1 VSAGLAPALT
11 DYRPIE
17 VSFEGYKR
25 EQSSIARRRL
35 YPLTVFYTTYSLI
48 VALLLLNSRDRL
60 LGIMIYL
67 VGVPAWTLV
76 EYLFHR
82 YVPRG
87 RFPPGESLL
96 GGLVHEMLD
105 TLRRE
110 QHHERPFD
118 GRHIN
123 AELKDFLPLFF
134 VAAPFSFL
142 LPVYTLPALL
152 AGVVQS
158 YVGEAWAH
166 YFLHFGKSRNRF
178 FRYLRRCHLY
188 HHSQRG
194 MENGY
199 GIAGGILDC
208 VFHTEYRRPVLRSLS
223 KGGGHAIGV
232 KKMTR
237 SEALRLFRERF
248 KHH

>member
-1 VSAGLAPALT
+1 MNSPALT
-11 DYRPIE
+11 
-17 VSFEGYKR
+17 
-25 EQSSIARRRL
+25 
-35 YPLTVFYTTYSLI
+35 
-48 VALLLLNSRDRL
+48 LLLLNSRDRL
-60 LGIMIYL
+60 LGIMFYL
-67 VGVPAWTLV
+67 VGVPAWPLV

-82 YVPRG
+82 YVPYG

-105 TLRRE
+105 TLHRE
-110 QHHERPFD
+110 QHHEKPFD

-123 AELKDFLPLFF
+123 AQLKDFLPLFF

-158 YVGEAWAH
+158 FVGKAWAH
-166 YFLHFGKSRNRF
+166 YFLHFGQSRNRF

-188 HHSQRG
+188 HHGQRG

-199 GIAGGILDC
+199 GIASGILDC
-208 VFHTEYRRPVLRSLS
+208 VFHTEYRKPVRRSLS
-223 KGGGHAIGV
+223 KGDGHAIRV

-248 KHH
+248 KQQ